1 MHLHI
6 LARNRVFTVIIL
18 LSSLLSLAAC
28 SLEKGGTGLSPDV
41 PGISTTGGG
50 GVSLLSLVQGTWT
63 GTETATVGLGGPI
76 SVTFTQPPT
85 LDANIA
91 GNITVT
97 LSTGTFHGTFSGT
110 VADML
115 ITATD
120 GPAGSCSYIAHGVL
134 NGAGT
139 QITGTYSG
147 SGTGTCPT
155 KAGTFVLNGQSA
167 VDACPNIDGYQAT
180 VPAGMV
186 KNELGN
192 CVPIVPPL
200 NCVDQFWQMNQGNDN
215 AAQNA
220 CLNRGGIWR
229 GNGYDIPVDNVGTL
243 YNKVCE
249 FTPNPPGSPGQDLT
263 LIFEKAIVCPVAPA
277 SLR

>member
-50 GVSLLSLVQGTWT
+50 GISLLSLVQGTWT
-63 GTETATVGLGGPI
+63 GTQTATVGLSGAI
-76 SVTFTQPPT
+76 SVLFTQAPVA
-85 LDANIA
+85 DANIA
-91 GNITVT
+91 GNATVT
-97 LSTGTFHGTFSGT
+97 LPTGVFHGTFTGT
-110 VADML
+110 IASFT

-120 GPAGSCSYIAHGVL
+120 GPAGACGYLAHAVL
-134 NGAGT
+134 NLAGT
-139 QITGTYSG
+139 QITGTYT
-147 SGTGTCPT
+147 GTGAGACPT
-155 KAGTFVLNGQSA
+155 KAGSFVLNGTSF
-167 VDACPNIDGYQAT
+167 
-180 VPAGMV
+180 
-186 KNELGN
+186 
-192 CVPIVPPL
+192 VPPPVL